1 MDLKKRKHQ
10 EVRIQFKQGRWIMNR
25 KLKGITVFG
34 TVWAVIFVAGIC
46 LCFGQQYPNKQIN
59 VLLGYNPGGTVDVVF
74 RPLAKAAEKYLGQPL
89 MITNNGAGGGTVAL
103 GIFIKE
109 KPDGYSLDVCH
120 SGLLTM
126 IPHLREVTYKIED
139 FVPIMSFGTPQSG
152 LAVKADSPF
161 KTIKDVVEYARK
173 NPGKFTY
180 FGGAPGA
187 PTQVAVEFIAKQ
199 EGVQFSM
206 VPFTGGAPALAAL
219 LGGHINAAS
228 GGAFVPQVKAGA
240 VRILAMYTEKRVKEF
255 PDVPTLRELGY
266 NFVND
271 EIFFVSAPKGTP
283 APVIKTLQDNFKQAM
298 QDETFV
304 QAASKMDVLVGY
316 RSAEEVRKYL
326 TEADG
331 RYGKLIRDLKI
342 SLEPEK
348 K

>member
-1 MDLKKRKHQ
+1 MKHKH
-10 EVRIQFKQGRWIMNR
+10 I
-25 KLKGITVFG
+25 GIIIFA
-34 TVWAVIFVAGIC
+34 TVWTVIFVTGIS
-46 LCFGQQYPNKQIN
+46 LCSGQQYPSKQIN
-59 VLLGYNPGGTVDVVF
+59 VMLGYNPGGTLDVVF
-74 RPLAKAAEKYLGQPL
+74 RPLAKAVERSLGQPL
-89 MITNNGAGGGTVAL
+89 MLTNNGAGGGTVAL

-109 KPDGYSLDVCH
+109 KPDGYNLDVCH

-126 IPHLREVTYKIED
+126 IPHLREATYKIED
-139 FVPIMSFGTPQSG
+139 FVPVMSFGTPQSG

-187 PTQVAVEFIAKQ
+187 PTQVAMEFIAKQ

-206 VPFTGGAPALAAL
+206 VPFPGGAPALAAL
-219 LGGHINAAS
+219 LGGHINASS
-228 GGAFVPQVKAGA
+228 GSGFVPQVKAGA
-240 VRILAMYTEKRVKEF
+240 VRILVMYTEKRVKEF

-283 APVIKTLQDNFKQAM
+283 APIIKALQDNFKQAM
-298 QDETFV
+298 QDEAFV
-304 QAASKMDVLVGY
+304 QAASRMDVLVAY

-331 RYGKLIRDLKI
+331 RYGRLIRDLKI